1 MPTVPFESLPDLAR
15 VWVFASTRSLTA
27 AEETEL
33 LQEVDGFLHEW
44 RAHGEPLTAARDWRE
59 HRFLSI
65 AVDQRD
71 AHASG
76 CSIDGLYRVLKAA
89 EQRFGTRLLGGG
101 TIHFRTPSGEIHALS
116 REEFADAAERGEITR
131 DTAVFDLTVG
141 SVGEWLS
148 EFEKPAGRSW
158 HAQLLPAANTA

>member
-1 MPTVPFESLPDLAR
+1 MPTVDMKSLPDLAR
-15 VWVFASTRSLTA
+15 VWIFASSRPLTA
-27 AEETEL
+27 AEEKQL
-33 LQEVDGFLHEW
+33 LEEVDGFLEEW
-44 RAHGEPLTAARDWRE
+44 RAHGEPLTSARDWRE

-89 EQRFGTRLLGGG
+89 EQRLGTRLLGGG
-101 TIHFRTPSGEIHALS
+101 TIHFRAPSGEIEALS
-116 REEFADAAERGEITR
+116 REDFANAAEHGEITR

-141 SVGEWLS
+141 LVGEWHS
-148 EFEKPAGRSW
+148 GFEKSAGRSW